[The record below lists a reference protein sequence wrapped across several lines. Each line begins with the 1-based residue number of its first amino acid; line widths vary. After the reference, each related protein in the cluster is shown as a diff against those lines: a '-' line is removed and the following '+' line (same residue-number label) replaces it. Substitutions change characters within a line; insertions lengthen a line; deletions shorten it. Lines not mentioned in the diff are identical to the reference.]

1 MKKFLLY
8 VFIFVCLLIP
18 GRIGAATISGSSI
31 TGASQI
37 NVGEEL
43 SVTFKINFSGIESGY
58 EKRLGIWLVS
68 FDLIYDDSVFIISGI
83 TSPNFDS
90 VIYEDSD
97 SYFVLSD
104 VIESNSASNYCAYGT
119 LYCGNYT
126 ATIKFFVKDTNVTSS
141 TIKMTNIEVGL
152 LDMVDNYKEY
162 TEDDLIVLNS
172 AANKNYTVTINK
184 AQSQVVSIPK
194 DITSNN
200 KPKSAEK
207 KTSGENTVTNV
218 DTSSTIKK
226 SDNAFLSS
234 LEIDGYEIKFDKNT
248 NDYTIYIDS
257 DVNSLNIKTTLE
269 DDKASYKIIG
279 ADDLKSNDY
288 KVTIEVTSEN
298 NTKNTYT
305 INTKINEEK
314 SGVVKNNKSDNNDDK
329 SDSDTGKKLIVYTVI
344 GLVIAIVIAII
355 VAIVRKIKD
364 RKIDKLFDQL

>member
-8 VFIFVCLLIP
+8 VLVFVCLLIP
-18 GRIGAATISGSSI
+18 VKICAATISGASI
-31 TGASQI
+31 TGANQT

-43 SVTFKINFSGIESGY
+43 SVSFKINFSGIESGY
-58 EKRLGIWLVS
+58 EKTLGIWLVS
-68 FDLIYDDSVFIISGI
+68 FDLIYDESVFIISGI
-83 TSPNFDS
+83 TTPNFDS
-90 VIYEDSD
+90 AVYEDNG

-104 VIESNSASNYCAYGT
+104 VIESNSASNYCAYGA

-126 ATIKFFVKDTNVTSS
+126 ATIKFFVKDTSVTSS

-152 LDMVDNYKEY
+152 LDMIDDNKEY

-172 AANKNYTVTINK
+172 VANKNYTVTINK
-184 AQSQVVSIPK
+184 AQSQVVSVPK
-194 DITSNN
+194 DITSNS
-200 KPKSAEK
+200 KPKSVEK
-207 KTSGENTVTNV
+207 KTSNENTVANQV
-218 DTSSTIKK
+218 KSSTIKK

-234 LEIDGYEIKFDKNT
+234 LEIDGYEIKFDKST

-288 KVTIEVTSEN
+288 KVIIEVTSEN
-298 NTKNTYT
+298 NTKNTYI

-314 SGVVKNNKSDNNDDK
+314 NEIVKKNNKDNNDDK
-329 SDSDTGKKLIVYTVI
+329 SDTNTAKNLIVYIVI
-344 GLVIAIVIAII
+344 GLGIAIVIAII